1 MELVITGDQREV
13 ANSAWISTVS
23 ERRAA
28 TRTDEDVERV
38 VSFLVEHHH
47 TSPFES
53 VTLSFLSTDD
63 GGEEA
68 LCLNDYGRSLFA
80 RVSVSDKYQIV
91 VTIDLLNFVK
101 QTKALGL
108 EGSSAWK
115 LFESKRPD
123 LARQVSA
130 FEKLKAEYAEDVSKR
145 LGTHNMAVELISLH
159 DLGDALPEHSRA
171 TWRVRCPL
179 SIAVQI
185 LRHRTGSYNMV
196 SGRYKTIFQEL
207 MDTPDDC
214 SEIAAKFGEDLDRYL
229 GVADGSIARYKQFM
243 RSSKVARDNGVIS
256 NDEYKRLREVARF
269 ILPEGRMTELY
280 ITYYLSDF
288 YNNFLKLRDSEH
300 AQTEHI
306 WIAQEMRRTLEEAQG

>member
-1 MELVITGDQREV
+1 MELIITGDQREV

-23 ERRAA
+23 ERRAQS
-28 TRTDEDVERV
+28 RTEEDVEKV
-38 VSFLVEHHH
+38 VSFLVENHH

-53 VTLSFLSTDD
+53 VTLTFVADD
-63 GGEEA
+63 PLDEDMEILAPYAEDYYSRSDATEECA
-68 LCLNDYGRSLFA
+68 
-80 RVSVSDKYQIV
+80 V
-91 VTIDLLNFVK
+91 VTVDLLNFIK
-101 QTKALGL
+101 ITKLHGL
-108 EGSSAWK
+108 EDGPLWL
-115 LFESKRPD
+115 LFNTSRPN
-123 LARQVSA
+123 LARQVGA
-130 FEKLKAEYAEDVSKR
+130 FEKPKAEYAEDVSAR
-145 LGTHNMAVELISLH
+145 LGEHNMSVELISYHHVH
-159 DLGDALPEHSRA
+159 DDMVNHNRA

-207 MDTPDDC
+207 MESPEDC
-214 SEIAAKFGEDLDRYL
+214 FHIALKFGENIDKYM
-229 GVADGSIARYKQFM
+229 GVGEGSIARYKQFM
-243 RSSKVARDNGVIS
+243 RSSKKARDNGVIS

-288 YNNFLKLRDSEH
+288 YDNFLKLRDSEH

-306 WIAQEMRRTLEEAQG
+306 WIAQEMRRTLEETKS